1 MWWLKFTREEGM
13 IDSIRQQIKA
23 EILKLTKV
31 YEALG
36 GISNTNG
43 TKPQRRSMSKAARA
57 KIAAAQRK
65 RWAKQRKA
73 A

>member
-1 MWWLKFTREEGM
+1 M
-13 IDSIRQQIKA
+13 IESIRQQIKA
-23 EILKLTKV
+23 EIVKLTKA
-31 YEALG
+31 YHALG
-36 GISNTNG
+36 SISITNG
-43 TKPQRRSMSKAARA
+43 KPRRTMSAASRA

>member
-1 MWWLKFTREEGM
+1 M
-13 IDSIRQQIKA
+13 IESVRQQIKA
-23 EILKLTKV
+23 EIVKLTTA

-36 GISNTNG
+36 SISISDG
-43 TKPQRRSMSKAARA
+43 TKPRRTMSKSARA

-65 RWAKQRKA
+65 RWAKQRRA

>member
-1 MWWLKFTREEGM
+1 M
-13 IDSIRQQIKA
+13 IESIRQQIKA
-23 EILKLTKV
+23 EIVKLTTA

-36 GISNTNG
+36 GISITNS
-43 TKPQRRSMSKAARA
+43 TKPLRTMSKAARA

>member
-1 MWWLKFTREEGM
+1 M
-13 IDSIRQQIKA
+13 IESIRQQIKA
-23 EILKLTKV
+23 EIVKLTTA

-36 GISNTNG
+36 AISITEG
-43 TKPQRRSMSKAARA
+43 TKPQRRTMSKASRA